1 MVVRLFALI
10 MTACQFGKIADYNV
24 PTAVA
29 KGPFRRD
36 MTHALKKN
44 AISFWSNVV
53 IGVASTAPA
62 YSLAAALPGLVA
74 AAKFGVPAIL
84 IAAFVP
90 MLFIAV
96 AYYHLNRADPD
107 CGTTFSWATRAL
119 GPYSG
124 WLGGW
129 VLIATDIL
137 VMPGLAQIAGTYACH
152 LFGFDEPAV
161 AAVTAIGVGFIVA
174 MTAICY
180 FGIELS
186 AHTQKIL
193 LAAEVVILLVFA
205 AVALAK
211 VYAGHADGTRI
222 ALDWFNPF
230 TVDNRGDF
238 IQAML
243 IAVFIYWGWDTGAAV
258 NEETENPRTAP
269 ARAAVVATVLL
280 VGLYLIVAVAA
291 VAFAEPGLESFSGDD
306 FLAPL
311 ATDVLGAG
319 IGKLLIFAVLTS
331 AAACTQTTILPA
343 ARTAISMAR
352 AGALP
357 KKFAAIHPRYL
368 TPGFATAVMG
378 AVSIA
383 WYLGL
388 VLISDNNVLTDSV
401 TATAIGIAF
410 YYGLTGFA
418 CVVYYRH
425 EHLKGI
431 KSFIFYGVIP
441 ALGGLIMLALLAAAC
456 VNYSDPSQDKT
467 AFYGIGAPLVFGIG
481 ALVVGVILMAWARL
495 ALPVF
500 FERKREI
507 FDPTRLSQMQ

>member
-1 MVVRLFALI
+1 

-24 PTAVA
+24 PTALA
-29 KGPFRRD
+29 KGRGDVRRE
-36 MTHALKKN
+36 MTHALKKD
-44 AISFWSNVV
+44 AISFASNVV
-53 IGVASTAPA
+53 IAVASTAPA

-129 VLIATDIL
+129 VILATDIL

-152 LFGFDEPAV
+152 LFGFDQPTV
-161 AAVTAIGVGFIVA
+161 FAVTAIGVGFIVA
-174 MTAICY
+174 MTLVCY

-193 LAAEVVILLVFA
+193 LAAEVVILLAFA
-205 AVALAK
+205 AVALGK
-211 VYAGHADGTRI
+211 VYSGHADGSRV
-222 ALDWFNPF
+222 ALAWFDPF

-243 IAVFIYWGWDTGAAV
+243 IATFIYWGWDTGATV
-258 NEETENPRTAP
+258 NEETENPRNAP
-269 ARAAVVATVLL
+269 ARAAVVSTVLL

-291 VAFAEPGLESFSGDD
+291 VAFAEPGLESFTGDD

-311 ATDVLGAG
+311 ASDVLGPG

-352 AGALP
+352 SGALP
-357 KKFAAIHPRYL
+357 GMFAAIHPRYL
-368 TPGFATAVMG
+368 TPSFATLVMG

-388 VLISDNNVLTDSV
+388 VFISDNNVLTDSV

-425 EHLKGI
+425 EHLKGARN
-431 KSFIFYGVIP
+431 FIFYGVLP
-441 ALGGLIMLALLAAAC
+441 ALGGLMMLALLVAAC
-456 VNYSDPSQDKT
+456 ITYSDPSQGKT
-467 AFYGIGAPLVFGIG
+467 SIHGIGAPLVFGIG
-481 ALVVGVILMAWARL
+481 ALAVGVVLMIWARL
-495 ALPVF
+495 ASPDF
-500 FERKREI
+500 FRRKREV
-507 FDPTRLSQMQ
+507 FEPAP